1 MPLRCL
7 NIINDQRDALLS
19 DDSGSNDY
27 NGSSLG
33 TSSHSKPNV
42 VLDPRAVTNSSAPL
56 AVMGHSAAPPSSS
69 QLLSPPGSGGSLAKR
84 PSGGS
89 SIGLIKPP
97 GPMSRQISV
106 PAGVPDAMNEAL
118 VLDEGLRTQ
127 AMILLVNEIK
137 IIDALTYYV
146 VVLSSI
152 LG

>member
-1 MPLRCL
+1 
-7 NIINDQRDALLS
+7 
-19 DDSGSNDY
+19 
-27 NGSSLG
+27 
-33 TSSHSKPNV
+33 
-42 VLDPRAVTNSSAPL
+42 
-56 AVMGHSAAPPSSS
+56 
-69 QLLSPPGSGGSLAKR
+69 
-84 PSGGS
+84 
-89 SIGLIKPP
+89 
-97 GPMSRQISV
+97 MSRQISV